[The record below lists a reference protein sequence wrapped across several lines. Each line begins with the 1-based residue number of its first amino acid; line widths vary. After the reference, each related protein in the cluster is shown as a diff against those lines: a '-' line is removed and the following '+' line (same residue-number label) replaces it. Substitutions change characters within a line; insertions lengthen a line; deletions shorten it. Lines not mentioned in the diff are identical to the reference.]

1 MSKKE
6 SDADKM
12 RRSIRA
18 ACRDL
23 DWLKEVGQRRRQNH
37 QIHKAAMRFIQGGA
51 RPDEEEGGPDSE
63 TSAEV
68 KTRGHRDAT
77 PSSAGN
83 KAVLAES
90 LAESSSTTLISL
102 EDEFD
107 QDEGREGGRSL
118 GSPDGLPGPGPG
130 LEEIASP
137 GPQGW

>member
-1 MSKKE
+1 MTKKE

-37 QIHKAAMRFIQGGA
+37 QIHKAAMRFIRGGA
-51 RPDEEEGGPDSE
+51 KTDEGEGGPDSE
-63 TSAEV
+63 TSAE
-68 KTRGHRDAT
+68 KKARGHGDAG
-77 PSSAGN
+77 PSPAGN
-83 KAVLAES
+83 EALLGES
-90 LAESSSTTLISL
+90 LAESSSATLVSL
-102 EDEFD
+102 EDQFD

-118 GSPDGLPGPGPG
+118 GSPDGLPDPGPYP
-130 LEEIASP
+130 EEITSP